1 MHYSRRVSRANYHAP
16 ILVLWAL
23 LAAVVSLGIAGTA
36 QASAAP
42 TVESILPNQGP
53 TAGGTLVKIIG
64 TGFVEPATVTIGG
77 AATAVTVVSPT
88 EITAKTQA
96 QAAGTA
102 EVVVKDS
109 GGTSTLGPTYTYVA
123 APTVESV
130 TPKEGPVAG
139 GATVTIKGT
148 HLNGATAVKFGPNA
162 ATVKSDT
169 PTEITATSPAGS
181 LGTVHVTVTTPGGTS
196 AETAADEYT
205 YVAAPTV
212 ESVTPKEGPVA
223 GGATVTIKGTH
234 LNGATAVKF
243 GPNAATVKSDTPTEI
258 TATSPAGS
266 GTVHVTVTTPG
277 GTSAETAADEYTYVA
292 APTVES
298 VTPKEGPV
306 AGGATVT
313 IKGTHLNGATAVKFG
328 STADTSL

>member
-169 PTEITATSPAGS
+169 PP
-181 LGTVHVTVTTPGGTS
+181 
-196 AETAADEYT
+196 
-205 YVAAPTV
+205 
-212 ESVTPKEGPVA
+212 
-223 GGATVTIKGTH
+223 
-234 LNGATAVKF
+234 
-243 GPNAATVKSDTPTEI
+243 EI

-266 GTVHVTVTTPG
+266 GTVHVTGTTPG
-277 GTSAETAADEYTYVA
+277 GTSAETAADEYNYVA

-328 STADTSL
+328 STEATSFKVEPGGEIIAVSPAGSGTVHVTVTTPGGTSVETAADRFT